1 MRKNDYDNYND
12 FNENERLIA
21 KYLADVFR
29 EQIPDEEIPKPDLS
43 FMYADNDGLGSSA
56 GPNIRGRRGAS
67 SLFSKKRRII
77 FAPAEAQ
84 GCPPYRKHRFTAV
97 RRVAAAF
104 CVICAVFVAS
114 SGMSVVVL
122 SDSEAYAENPI
133 KNFFTRC
140 ISYISYGPESDI
152 DFSDESY
159 SCKEVF
165 EESGISNIKKML
177 PEMMIVGNVP
187 ERYEFTSLKL
197 EEYGKGY
204 FMYTYEY
211 ENPSDP
217 EDVLCIEGLEKLN
230 NQQVFLYGSS
240 TKIDSVNCELY
251 CQDDVSTGNITGT
264 CLLSNQI
271 LTITGKLS
279 QNEVVDIAKSL
290 SV

>member
-56 GPNIRGRRGAS
+56 GPNIRGRRGTS

-114 SGMSVVVL
+114 SGMSVVL
-122 SDSEAYAENPI
+122 SNSEAYAGNPV
-133 KNFFTRC
+133 KTFFSRC
-140 ISYISYGPESDI
+140 ISYISFKPSSDV

-159 SCKEVF
+159 DCKEVF

-197 EEYGKGY
+197 EEYGRGH
-204 FMYTYEY
+204 FVYTYEY
-211 ENPSDP
+211 KSSLDTK
-217 EDVLCIEGLEKLN
+217 DVLRIKGLERTGDE
-230 NQQVFLYGSS
+230 QIFFYGSNV
-240 TKIDSVNCELY
+240 KVDDINFEL
-251 CQDDVSTGNITGT
+251 
-264 CLLSNQI
+264 
-271 LTITGKLS
+271 
-279 QNEVVDIAKSL
+279 
-290 SV
+290 